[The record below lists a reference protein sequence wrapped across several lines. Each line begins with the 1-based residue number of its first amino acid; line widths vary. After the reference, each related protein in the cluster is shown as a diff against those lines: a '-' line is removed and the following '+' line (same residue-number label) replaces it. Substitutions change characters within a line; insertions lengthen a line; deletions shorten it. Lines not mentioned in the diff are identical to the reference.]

1 MTGTTVNP
9 SAVTRPADAA
19 APAGAALVD
28 RHHARHVRQQAFS
41 WIKAVIL
48 LLVMLLINMPIILT
62 AINSF
67 RPKNDILSGSTLIPK
82 HVTLDNY
89 QVVLGKTLFTHWFFN
104 SIWVSLVAMSI
115 ALVASAFAGYS
126 LSRYRT
132 RVNSIFS
139 SLLMAFQLFPLVLSI
154 IALMV
159 LFQRAHLTK
168 TFFPAIILYIVM
180 SLPFCTWMFKGFF
193 DSIPRELEESARV
206 DGCTSFQAMLRI
218 VVPLAGPG
226 AAAVA
231 IYAFLLAY
239 NEYMVASAFLKN
251 PATLNT
257 VSIGLRSF
265 FQQNTTEWGQILAA
279 STIAAL
285 PPLILFLLVQKWMIQ
300 GMAAGAIKG

>member
-1 MTGTTVNP
+1 MTTMAPTTP
-9 SAVTRPADAA
+9 H
-19 APAGAALVD
+19 VD
-28 RHHARHVRQQAFS
+28 RHHGRYVRRRALS
-41 WIKAVIL
+41 WVKATAL
-48 LLVMLLINMPIILT
+48 LAIMLIINMPIILT

-67 RPKNDILSGSTLIPK
+67 RPKLDILKGSTLFPK
-82 HVTLDNY
+82 VVTLDNY
-89 QVVLGKTLFTHWFFN
+89 IAVLGKTQYTHWFIN
-104 SIWVSLVAMSI
+104 SVWVSLVAMAI
-115 ALVASAFAGYS
+115 ALIASGFAGYS

-132 RVNSIFS
+132 RVNSVYS
-139 SLLMAFQLFPLVLSI
+139 NLLMAFQLFPLVLSI
-154 IALMV
+154 VALMV
-159 LFQRAHLTK
+159 LFQKTGLTK

-193 DSIPRELEESARV
+193 DSIPRELEEQARV

-251 PATLNT
+251 PASLNT
-257 VSIGLRSF
+257 ISIGLRSF
-265 FQQNTTEWGQILAA
+265 FQQYTTEWGQILAS

-300 GMAAGAIKG
+300 GMAAGAVKG